1 MRNPVTSRFSYR
13 SPAVKALLDY
23 WASLPRRGYAPL
35 KRDFNPMALRGSLS
49 HALLLDIGEPD
60 DILLRVVGTAHV
72 NRLGKEVTGQNM
84 LLGFEER
91 LRPSVGL
98 THWLASRH
106 PFGTFAEVEET
117 SSVGSKV
124 SLEVITLPLLG
135 DTDERSFLI
144 SVGYALNDRATGHKT
159 EARHKRLS
167 SWHRPVVIDLGNG
180 IPDDLPAPN
189 PELGQSEPITISLE
203 DALAGFVSE
212 GCPN

>member
-1 MRNPVTSRFSYR
+1 MSKPVTSRFSYR

-23 WASLPRRGYAPL
+23 WGSLPRHGYAPL

-49 HALLLDIGEPD
+49 HAILLDIGEPD
-60 DILLRVVGTAHV
+60 DILMRVVGTAHV
-72 NRLGKEVTGQNM
+72 NRLGKEVTGKNM

-117 SSVGSKV
+117 SSAGSKV

-144 SVGYALNDRATGHKT
+144 SVGYALTNSGGHKS
-159 EARHKRLS
+159 EARGKRLS

-180 IPDDLPAPN
+180 IPDNLPEADPD
-189 PELGQSEPITISLE
+189 LGQSEPVLITLD
-203 DALAGFVSE
+203 DALWGFMGES
-212 GCPN
+212 CSS